1 MTIKSPI
8 KYPSGEDHPEVYI
21 PMGNARYQQ
30 WWCHQ
35 MIDQYDE
42 WIAWKSELITRMI
55 CKEAITSNDP
65 IQEAKAIRSFYKK
78 KLLKELYRKEYYE
91 GMGWD
96 FTFRVFNIT
105 VVEIGPWMRT
115 YHGWVGVKGEKFT
128 IQLPRV
134 KA

>member
-8 KYPSGEDHPEVYI
+8 KYPSGKDHPEVYV

-30 WWCHQ
+30 RWCHQ
-35 MIDQYDE
+35 MLDELESCIAVYRSLELDKAMNKSIDLM
-42 WIAWKSELITRMI
+42 K
-55 CKEAITSNDP
+55 
-65 IQEAKAIRSFYKK
+65 FYKK

-91 GMGWD
+91 EKGWD

-105 VVEIGPWMRT
+105 VIEIGPWMRT
-115 YHGWVGVKGEKFT
+115 YHAWVGVKGQKFT